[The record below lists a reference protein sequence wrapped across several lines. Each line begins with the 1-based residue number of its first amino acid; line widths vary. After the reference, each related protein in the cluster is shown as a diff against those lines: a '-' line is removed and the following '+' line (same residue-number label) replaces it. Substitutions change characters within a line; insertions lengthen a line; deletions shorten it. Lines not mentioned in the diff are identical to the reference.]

1 MPWDGVRAAKA
12 LHEEDLMARE
22 NVVGVAVG
30 HKVIRGQETDE
41 KCIVVFVE
49 QKLSLDDLRKR
60 DRVPPSLDGVRTDV
74 VETGRF
80 KALALSEPLT
90 VSRTT
95 RIRPAPGGVSI
106 GHVKVTAG
114 TLGVR
119 AIRHGVGP
127 VILSNNHVL
136 ANGND
141 ASPGDLILQPG
152 PIDGGRAE
160 DAIAKLTDF
169 VPIAFTER
177 QLGPLGRFLE
187 WLLSPVLARAGLGL
201 QRLPSN
207 QTNQVDCAIAR
218 PLDEADVSAEILEVG
233 HVAGVREAELGMRV
247 KKSGRTTG
255 LTEGR
260 ITAVDAVVEVDYGGK
275 TAVFRQQ
282 IVADAMSKGGDS
294 GSLVLDEK
302 NRAVGLLFAGST
314 RTTLMNPI
322 GTVLKLLDLSL

>member
-12 LHEEDLMARE
+12 LHEADLLARE

-30 HKVIRGQETDE
+30 HKVVRGQETDE

-49 QKLSLDDLRKR
+49 YKRSLEELRKR
-60 DRVPPSLDGVRTDV
+60 DRVPLSVEGVRTDV

-80 KALALSEPLT
+80 TALALAPTLGL
-90 VSRTT
+90 SRTT

-106 GHVKVTAG
+106 AHFRVTAG

-119 AIRHGVGP
+119 ATRRGLGP

-136 ANGND
+136 ANSND
-141 ASPGDLILQPG
+141 AAPGDLILQPG
-152 PIDGGRAE
+152 PVDGGRLE
-160 DAIAKLTDF
+160 DAIAKLVDF
-169 VPIAFTER
+169 VPIAFNER
-177 QLGPLGRFLE
+177 QLGPFGRFAE
-187 WLLSPVLARAGLGL
+187 WVLAPVLVRIGLRL
-201 QRLPSN
+201 QRLPSDK
-207 QTNQVDCAIAR
+207 TNLVDCAIAR
-218 PLDEADVSAEILEVG
+218 PLNEDDVSAEILEIG
-233 HVAGVREAELGMRV
+233 RVAGTAEAELGMRV

-255 LTEGR
+255 VTEGR
-260 ITAVDAVVEVDYGGK
+260 ITAMDAVVEVDYGGK

-294 GSLVLDEK
+294 GSLILDET

-314 RTTLMNPI
+314 KTTLMNPI
-322 GTVLKLLDLSL
+322 ESVLKLLDLSL